1 MLFFATFCRAMV
13 VLNLPEEILTDRLS
27 LRRLRYEDAEEIFY
41 TYASKP
47 EVTRFVSWPT
57 HKTLQDTNAFLRYAI
72 NAWDEGTDYT
82 FAVRL
87 KDNNRLIGSI
97 GVINEN
103 GKLQFGYVFSP
114 TQWNKGYA
122 TEVCVCLMHLLRT
135 QPGVHRIQSF
145 VDAEN
150 VSSAKVLIKSG
161 LIEDARLDRWFRFVN
176 QNNEAKDCI
185 LFKLPLDGRKDHSG

>member
-1 MLFFATFCRAMV
+1 MV
-13 VLNLPEEILTDRLS
+13 VLNLPDHIATERLS
-27 LRRLRYEDAEEIFY
+27 LHRLRYEDAEEIFY

-57 HKTLQDTNAFLRYAI
+57 HLSLKDTKSFLRYAI
-72 NAWDEGTDYT
+72 NAWDSGTDYS

-87 KDNNRLIGSI
+87 KESNRLIGSI

-122 TEVCVCLMHLLRT
+122 TEVCLHLMGVLRN
-135 QPGVHRIQSF
+135 QQGVYRIQSF

-161 LIEDARLDRWFRFVN
+161 LVEEARLARWFRFVN
-176 QNNEAKDCI
+176 QGNEAKDCI
-185 LFKLPLDGRKDHSG
+185 LFKLPLD

>member
-1 MLFFATFCRAMV
+1 MV
-13 VLNLPEEILTDRLS
+13 VLSLPDHIVTERLS

-57 HKTLQDTNAFLRYAI
+57 HQSLQDTKAFLRYAI
-72 NAWDEGTDYT
+72 NGWDSGTDYS
-82 FAVRL
+82 FAIRL
-87 KDNNRLIGSI
+87 QESHRLIGSI

-122 TEVCVCLMHLLRT
+122 TEACLTLMKLLRN
-135 QPGVHRIQSF
+135 QEGVYRIQSF
-145 VDAEN
+145 VDVEN
-150 VSSAKVLIKSG
+150 VSSAKVLVKSG
-161 LIEDARLDRWFRFVN
+161 LVEEARLPRWFRFVN

-185 LFKLPLDGRKDHSG
+185 LFRLPLDRHEDLSA

>member
-1 MLFFATFCRAMV
+1 MIA
-13 VLNLPEEILTDRLS
+13 LNLPDHIVTKRLS

-41 TYASKP
+41 TYASKSD
-47 EVTRFVSWPT
+47 VTRFVSWPT
-57 HKTLQDTNAFLRYAI
+57 HQTLEDTKAFLRYAI
-72 NAWDEGTDYT
+72 NGWDNGTDYS

-87 KDNNRLIGSI
+87 RESSRLIGSI
-97 GVINEN
+97 GVINED

-122 TEVCVCLMHLLRT
+122 TEVCTSLMNILRN
-135 QPGVHRIQSF
+135 QKGVYRIQSF

-150 VSSAKVLIKSG
+150 VSSAKVLMKSG
-161 LIEDARLDRWFRFVN
+161 LVEEARLTRWFRFVN

-185 LFKLPLDGRKDHSG
+185 LFKLPLD

>member
-1 MLFFATFCRAMV
+1 MI
-13 VLNLPEEILTDRLS
+13 VLNLPEHTHTERLS
-27 LRRLRYEDAEEIFY
+27 LHRLRYEDAEEIFY
-41 TYASKP
+41 TYASKS

-57 HKTLQDTNAFLRYAI
+57 HLSLRDTNSFLRYAV
-72 NAWDEGTDYT
+72 NAWDSGTDYS

-87 KDNNRLIGSI
+87 RESNRLIGSI

-122 TEVCVCLMHLLRT
+122 TEVCLHVMSLLRN
-135 QPGVHRIQSF
+135 QQGVYRIQSF

-150 VSSAKVLIKSG
+150 LSSAKVLIKSG
-161 LIEDARLDRWFRFVN
+161 LVEEARLPRWFRFVN

-185 LFKLPLDGRKDHSG
+185 LFRLPLDQYRDQSA